1 MKIAVVDQY
10 KCHPK
15 QCSYECIKYCPRV
28 RTGDEAITKSEYGKI
43 IISETLCVGC
53 GICIKKCYFNA
64 INIIG
69 LPESLNIPTQRY
81 GKNGFALFGLPI
93 PKKGQIIGILGS
105 NGIGKS
111 TALKIIF
118 GTIIPNFGEE
128 KSSKEKVLS
137 NYSGTSLYDYF
148 EKLYNNNIKLSQK
161 PQYIDQIPKVFSG
174 TVTDLFKVNNLNENK
189 LEILIEKLNLKS
201 ILNQKIN
208 TLSGGELQRV
218 AITICASKDA
228 DIYLFDEISSYLD
241 IFQRIQVS
249 KIIKDI
255 SKTKSVIVIEHDLA
269 LLDLLADTIN
279 IIYGKSS
286 VYGIITLQKSTRV
299 GINQYLDGYLKEEN
313 IRIRKDRIKFE
324 EHPPKID
331 REMKGFFSYN
341 SFNEKIGNFE
351 ISSDGGTLQK
361 GEIIGIVGPNGIGKS
376 TFIKM
381 ISGIIPTR
389 SSIINNTYTISY
401 KPQYIKPNENI
412 SVKDY
417 LSRINP
423 LIINTS
429 YFEVEFEK
437 PLELKDLYNSSI
449 LNLSGGELQRVAVTA
464 SLIKNAD
471 IYFIDEPSA
480 HLDVEQRSNIT
491 KVIHRFTENN
501 KKTTIIIDHDIYM
514 IDMLSSRLIVL
525 NGTPSVIGHATKPMN
540 MKDGMNQFLK
550 TLDITFRRDEDT
562 KRPRINNYLSRLD
575 RTQKK
580 EGNYYY
586 IYK

>member
-28 RTGDEAITKSEYGKI
+28 RTGDEAITKNEYGKI

-69 LPESLNIPTQRY
+69 LPESLNMPTQRY
-81 GKNGFALFGLPI
+81 GKNGFALFGLPT
-93 PKKGQIIGILGS
+93 PKKGQIVGILGS

-111 TALKIIF
+111 TALKILF

-128 KSSKEKVLS
+128 KLSKEKVLS

-174 TVTDLFKVNNLNENK
+174 TVIDLLKINNLNENK
-189 LEILIEKLNLKS
+189 LEVLIEKLNLKS

-218 AITICASKDA
+218 AITICASKDS

-279 IIYGKSS
+279 IIYGKPS

-331 REMKGFFSYN
+331 REIKGFFSYN

-381 ISGIIPTR
+381 IAGIIPTR
-389 SSIINNTYTISY
+389 SSITNNTHTISY

-412 SVKDY
+412 IVKDY
-417 LSRINP
+417 LSKINP

-449 LNLSGGELQRVAVTA
+449 LNLSGGELQRVAITA

-491 KVIHRFTENN
+491 KVIRRFTENN

-525 NGTPSVIGHATKPMN
+525 NGTPSVTGHATKPMN

-550 TLDITFRRDEDT
+550 TLDITFRRDEET

-575 RTQKK
+575 RIQKK
-580 EGNYYY
+580 ENNYYY